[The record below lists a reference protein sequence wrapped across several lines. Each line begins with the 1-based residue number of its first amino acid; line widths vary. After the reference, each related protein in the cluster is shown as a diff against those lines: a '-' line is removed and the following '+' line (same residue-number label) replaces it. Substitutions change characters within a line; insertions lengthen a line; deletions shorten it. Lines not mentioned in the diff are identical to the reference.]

1 LADIS
6 GELAALGTAVCWAG
20 SALSFEAAGRRI
32 GSLAVNLLRLPVAFA
47 ALALVGLATRGLP
60 LPTDASAEA
69 WGWLLLSGFTGFV
82 LGDLCLFRAF
92 IVLGPRLSSLV
103 MSTAPVFTALFGWAF
118 LDEVLAPR
126 HWLGMTM
133 VIAGIVW
140 AVVERVPQARARQ
153 ASVAGVA
160 LALGG
165 AVGQAGGLV
174 LAKRGMAGYSPFAA
188 TQIRI
193 LAGMVGFALVFSLF
207 RQWPR
212 ARAALRERRAL
223 GLLGLGA
230 LFGPFLGV
238 SLSLTAV
245 QRTEAGVAAAIMA
258 TTPIVLIPLVVLL
271 YRERVGKGGILG
283 ALIAVAGVAL
293 LFR

>member
-6 GELAALGTAVCWAG
+6 GELAALGTAFCWAG
-20 SALSFEAAGRRI
+20 SALAFEAAGRRI
-32 GSLAVNLLRLPVAFA
+32 GSLSVNLLRMPVAFT
-47 ALALVGLATRGLP
+47 ALAVVGLATRGLP
-60 LPTDASAEA
+60 LPTDASRET
-69 WGWLLLSGFTGFV
+69 WVWLLLSGLTGFV

-103 MSTAPVFTALFGWAF
+103 MSTAPVFTALFGWAV
-118 LDEVLAPR
+118 LGEVLSPR
-126 HWLGMTM
+126 HWLGMLM
-133 VIAGIVW
+133 VIAGIAW
-140 AVVERVPQARARQ
+140 AVGERVPQARARK
-153 ASVAGVA
+153 ASLAGVL

-174 LAKRGMAGYSPFAA
+174 LAKRGMGDYSPFAA
-188 TQIRI
+188 TQIRLI
-193 LAGMVGFALVFSLF
+193 AGMVGFTVVFTLF

-212 ARAALRERRAL
+212 ARAALSERRAL

-245 QRTEAGVAAAIMA
+245 QLTEAGVAAAIMA

-271 YRERVGKGGILG
+271 YRERVGVGGVLG